1 MVNLHIYTKRFGSA
15 IVSTVLFTFI
25 FREVLWIL
33 KKTHKPFLQFA
44 LKNVHHQVLLKR
56 NEGYCQKNLLLQVA
70 KMRRKKIPAL
80 FLKEI
85 SGCINEFSP
94 ALNDTLFYTTLVS
107 FHKLTRL
114 C

>member
-56 NEGYCQKNLLLQVA
+56 NDGYCQKNLLLQVA
-70 KMRRKKIPAL
+70 KMRKKIPAL
-80 FLKEI
+80 FERNI
-85 SGCINEFSP
+85 
-94 ALNDTLFYTTLVS
+94 
-107 FHKLTRL
+107 RL
-114 C
+114 Q